1 MKTNILNILLLILI
15 VLTAFLTIVG
25 IVKKKNA
32 DEIIAEKPVLYVDED
47 ERYHVNGRTIVE
59 FSDVICE
66 QFSKE
71 SELVVS
77 SVEASC
83 ETRVKQTGAFDLD
96 VLNKYQTFIYKTTG
110 RFSVDLS
117 EMSEQSISLDEE
129 KKKIT
134 IAIPHAK
141 MMPVDI
147 DPSKFVAKDTQSGFL
162 AFGSLKF
169 TANEYNNIEIEC
181 KKKLEEGINTKEN
194 RLMADENAIEEIKR
208 IYEPI
213 VKAVDD
219 EYSVEVA
226 FTKTLNPVE

>member
-1 MKTNILNILLLILI
+1 MKTNIANVLLLILI
-15 VLTAFLTIVG
+15 VLTVFLTIAG
-25 IVKKKNA
+25 IVKSKDSSDEVVKN
-32 DEIIAEKPVLYVDED
+32 PGLYVEED
-47 ERYHVNGRTIVE
+47 ERYHINGRTIVE

-66 QFSKE
+66 EFNKE

-83 ETRVKQTGAFDLD
+83 ETTVKQTGAFDLD
-96 VLNKYQTFIYKTTG
+96 AFNKYQTFIYKATG

-117 EMSEQSISLDEE
+117 EMSEQSISMDEE
-129 KKKIT
+129 NKIIT
-134 IAIPHAK
+134 ISIPHAK

-147 DPSKFVAKDTQSGFL
+147 DPSKFTAKDTQSGFL

-169 TANEYNNIEIEC
+169 TANEYNSIETEC

-194 RLMADENAIEEIKR
+194 RLMADENALEEIKN

-219 EYSVEVA
+219 EYSLEVV
-226 FTKTLNPVE
+226 FTKAINPVE